1 MFQRGA
7 RFQRARRHDVRPVYR
22 DVRCFSTA
30 RGFRERVFMNH
41 NEFRQFTNKVF
52 GGWDF
57 GIEDERNAE
66 LIHISLFRELRVR
79 ARAGVMSEQMSN
91 YKPRIAVSLL
101 LVATCND

>member
-1 MFQRGA
+1 
-7 RFQRARRHDVRPVYR
+7 
-22 DVRCFSTA
+22 
-30 RGFRERVFMNH
+30 MNH

-79 ARAGVMSEQMSN
+79 AV
-91 YKPRIAVSLL
+91 PC
-101 LVATCND
+101 TCQRDVTTNE

>member
-1 MFQRGA
+1 
-7 RFQRARRHDVRPVYR
+7 
-22 DVRCFSTA
+22 
-30 RGFRERVFMNH
+30 MNH